1 MRFREIGSHLR
12 EEKRVLHCGMLLL
25 GFAALLVLILMK
37 FDQVWGAVS
46 TVAGTV
52 APVFYGIAIAYIL
65 NVFVHFFEDVAFRPF
80 RDSKSK
86 AWAKVR
92 RPLSVALAYLVVALV
107 IVFIAAFI
115 IPGMVESLS
124 VLADTVQ
131 QNAPVYFNNAMAW
144 LNNFAQEND
153 LTFIEEFL
161 AGFNWSTLLSSLT
174 EVLRDFLSSLV
185 GVTFNVASGVFA
197 AVMGFIFSVYMLMGK
212 EKLLR
217 GVKSTMLAYLPKPA
231 SRKITQVASLL
242 HQRGITPDFFSLCA
256 VPYEPTLD
264 EGAPAPYVISAHPDY
279 IRDRVASIRRQVQDI
294 CGPVPIWVT
303 VLSPD
308 IRTRN
313 HVNDSCYQATFFVKN
328 TVDLIG
334 LADLIGYWQLSDVD
348 TEYKDT
354 TRILFGGTG
363 ILSKDGLKKPGFTVL
378 KRLHRMNTLL
388 IQREGNML
396 VTTNAINTYNI
407 LLFNHAHF
415 TDLYCLTN
423 GEDVTCDNAYSVFKD
438 AATRDIS
445 ITLNGLLPG
454 RYKLVITTLNRENG
468 SLFDEWLHYGILDNL
483 QPQDIQ
489 YLQDIVH
496 PQRVVRHHLLEDGVL
511 HLNVQML
518 PHEVKFLLLLR
529 EL

>member
-80 RDSKSK
+80 RNSKSK

-144 LNNFAQEND
+144 LNNFAQKND

-217 GVKSTMLAYLPKPA
+217 GVKSSLLAFLPKA
-231 SRKITQVASLL
+231 AARKVGQVATLTNKVFFNFIRGQLL
-242 HQRGITPDFFSLCA
+242 ECVILGSLCYVGMSILRLDYALLISSVVALGALIPILGAYIGAA
-256 VPYEPTLD
+256 VGVIILLLVHPLD
-264 EGAPAPYVISAHPDY
+264 AVIFLVFLLILQQVEGNLIYP
-279 IRDRVASIRRQVQDI
+279 RVVGS
-294 CGPVPIWVT
+294 
-303 VLSPD
+303 S
-308 IRTRN
+308 
-313 HVNDSCYQATFFVKN
+313 
-328 TVDLIG
+328 IG
-334 LADLIGYWQLSDVD
+334 LPPLWTLFAVVFWGGVLGIPG
-348 TEYKDT
+348 
-354 TRILFGGTG
+354 ILFGT
-363 ILSKDGLKKPGFTVL
+363 PATAVL
-378 KRLHRMNTLL
+378 YRLFRSSVRARLRTRAIDPKNPSLL
-388 IQREGNML
+388 QEEG
-396 VTTNAINTYNI
+396 A
-407 LLFNHAHF
+407 
-415 TDLYCLTN
+415 
-423 GEDVTCDNAYSVFKD
+423 GETS
-438 AATRDIS
+438 
-445 ITLNGLLPG
+445 
-454 RYKLVITTLNRENG
+454 
-468 SLFDEWLHYGILDNL
+468 
-483 QPQDIQ
+483 QPEDMEG
-489 YLQDIVH
+489 D
-496 PQRVVRHHLLEDGVL
+496 LED
-511 HLNVQML
+511 
-518 PHEVKFLLLLR
+518 
-529 EL
+529 

>member
-217 GVKSTMLAYLPKPA
+217 GVKSTLLAFLPKAPA
-231 SRKITQVASLL
+231 RKITQVATLTNKVFFNFI
-242 HQRGITPDFFSLCA
+242 RGQLTECVILGSLCYVGMSILQLDYALLISSVVALGALIPILGAYIGAA
-256 VPYEPTLD
+256 VGVIILLLVHPIDALIFLVFLLILQQV
-264 EGAPAPYVISAHPDY
+264 EGNMIYP
-279 IRDRVASIRRQVQDI
+279 RVVGS
-294 CGPVPIWVT
+294 
-303 VLSPD
+303 S
-308 IRTRN
+308 
-313 HVNDSCYQATFFVKN
+313 
-328 TVDLIG
+328 IG
-334 LADLIGYWQLSDVD
+334 LPPLWTLFAVVFWGGVLGIPG
-348 TEYKDT
+348 
-354 TRILFGGTG
+354 ILFGTPATAV
-363 ILSKDGLKKPGFTVL
+363 IYRLFRTSVR
-378 KRLHRMNTLL
+378 KRLRAKEIDPKNPQLPPEEERPPE
-388 IQREGNML
+388 RE
-396 VTTNAINTYNI
+396 
-407 LLFNHAHF
+407 
-415 TDLYCLTN
+415 
-423 GEDVTCDNAYSVFKD
+423 EPS
-438 AATRDIS
+438 S
-445 ITLNGLLPG
+445 QE
-454 RYKLVITTLNRENG
+454 RE
-468 SLFDEWLHYGILDNL
+468 
-483 QPQDIQ
+483 P
-489 YLQDIVH
+489 
-496 PQRVVRHHLLEDGVL
+496 
-511 HLNVQML
+511 
-518 PHEVKFLLLLR
+518 
-529 EL
+529 

>member
-80 RDSKSK
+80 RKSK

-217 GVKSTMLAYLPKPA
+217 GVKSSLLAFLPKA
-231 SRKITQVASLL
+231 AARKVGQVATLTNKVFFNFIRGQLL
-242 HQRGITPDFFSLCA
+242 ECVILGSLCYVGMSILRLDYALLISSVVALGALIPILGAYIGAA
-256 VPYEPTLD
+256 VGVIILLLVHPLD
-264 EGAPAPYVISAHPDY
+264 AVIFLVFLLILQQVEGNLIYP
-279 IRDRVASIRRQVQDI
+279 RVVGS
-294 CGPVPIWVT
+294 
-303 VLSPD
+303 S
-308 IRTRN
+308 
-313 HVNDSCYQATFFVKN
+313 
-328 TVDLIG
+328 IG
-334 LADLIGYWQLSDVD
+334 LPPLWTLFAVVFWGGVLGIPG
-348 TEYKDT
+348 
-354 TRILFGGTG
+354 ILFGT
-363 ILSKDGLKKPGFTVL
+363 PATAVL
-378 KRLHRMNTLL
+378 YRLFRSSVRARLRTRAIDPKNPSLL
-388 IQREGNML
+388 QEEG
-396 VTTNAINTYNI
+396 A
-407 LLFNHAHF
+407 
-415 TDLYCLTN
+415 
-423 GEDVTCDNAYSVFKD
+423 GEAFQPED
-438 AATRDIS
+438 AEGD
-445 ITLNGLLPG
+445 
-454 RYKLVITTLNRENG
+454 
-468 SLFDEWLHYGILDNL
+468 
-483 QPQDIQ
+483 
-489 YLQDIVH
+489 
-496 PQRVVRHHLLEDGVL
+496 LED
-511 HLNVQML
+511 
-518 PHEVKFLLLLR
+518 
-529 EL
+529 

>member
-131 QNAPVYFNNAMAW
+131 QNAPVYFNNAMTW

-217 GVKSTMLAYLPKPA
+217 GVKSSLLAFLPKA
-231 SRKITQVASLL
+231 AARKVGQVATLTNKVFFNFIRGQLL
-242 HQRGITPDFFSLCA
+242 EILGSLCYVGMSILRLDYALLISSVVALGALIPILGAYIGAA
-256 VPYEPTLD
+256 VGVIILLLVHPLD
-264 EGAPAPYVISAHPDY
+264 AVIFLVFLLILQQVEGNLIYP
-279 IRDRVASIRRQVQDI
+279 RVVGS
-294 CGPVPIWVT
+294 
-303 VLSPD
+303 S
-308 IRTRN
+308 
-313 HVNDSCYQATFFVKN
+313 
-328 TVDLIG
+328 IG
-334 LADLIGYWQLSDVD
+334 LPPLWTLFAVVFWGGVLGIPG
-348 TEYKDT
+348 
-354 TRILFGGTG
+354 ILFGT
-363 ILSKDGLKKPGFTVL
+363 PATAVL
-378 KRLHRMNTLL
+378 YRLFRSSVRARLRTRAIDPKNPSLL
-388 IQREGNML
+388 QEEG
-396 VTTNAINTYNI
+396 A
-407 LLFNHAHF
+407 
-415 TDLYCLTN
+415 
-423 GEDVTCDNAYSVFKD
+423 GEAS
-438 AATRDIS
+438 
-445 ITLNGLLPG
+445 
-454 RYKLVITTLNRENG
+454 
-468 SLFDEWLHYGILDNL
+468 
-483 QPQDIQ
+483 QPEDMEG
-489 YLQDIVH
+489 D
-496 PQRVVRHHLLEDGVL
+496 LED
-511 HLNVQML
+511 
-518 PHEVKFLLLLR
+518 
-529 EL
+529 

>member
-107 IVFIAAFI
+107 IVFIATFI

-217 GVKSTMLAYLPKPA
+217 GVKSSLLAFLPKA
-231 SRKITQVASLL
+231 AARKVGQGATLTNKVFFNFIRGQLL
-242 HQRGITPDFFSLCA
+242 ECVILGSLCYVGMSILRLDYALLISSVVALGALIPILGAYIGAA
-256 VPYEPTLD
+256 VGVIILLLVHPLD
-264 EGAPAPYVISAHPDY
+264 AVIFLVFLLILQQVEGNLIYP
-279 IRDRVASIRRQVQDI
+279 RVVGS
-294 CGPVPIWVT
+294 
-303 VLSPD
+303 S
-308 IRTRN
+308 
-313 HVNDSCYQATFFVKN
+313 
-328 TVDLIG
+328 IG
-334 LADLIGYWQLSDVD
+334 LPPLWTLFAVVFWGGVLGIPG
-348 TEYKDT
+348 
-354 TRILFGGTG
+354 ILFGT
-363 ILSKDGLKKPGFTVL
+363 PATAVL
-378 KRLHRMNTLL
+378 YRLFRSSVRARLRTRAIDPKNPSLL
-388 IQREGNML
+388 QEEG
-396 VTTNAINTYNI
+396 AGE
-407 LLFNHAHF
+407 ASQP
-415 TDLYCLTN
+415 
-423 GEDVTCDNAYSVFKD
+423 EDVEGD
-438 AATRDIS
+438 
-445 ITLNGLLPG
+445 
-454 RYKLVITTLNRENG
+454 
-468 SLFDEWLHYGILDNL
+468 
-483 QPQDIQ
+483 
-489 YLQDIVH
+489 
-496 PQRVVRHHLLEDGVL
+496 LED
-511 HLNVQML
+511 
-518 PHEVKFLLLLR
+518 
-529 EL
+529 

>member
-12 EEKRVLHCGMLLL
+12 EEKRLLHCGMLLL

-80 RDSKSK
+80 RNSKSK

-217 GVKSTMLAYLPKPA
+217 GVKSSLLAFLPKA
-231 SRKITQVASLL
+231 AARKVGQVATLTNKVFFNFIRGQLL
-242 HQRGITPDFFSLCA
+242 ECVILGSLCYVGMSILRLDYALLISSVVALGALIPILGAYIGAA
-256 VPYEPTLD
+256 VGVIILLLVHPLD
-264 EGAPAPYVISAHPDY
+264 AVIFLVFLLILQQVEGNLIYP
-279 IRDRVASIRRQVQDI
+279 RVVGS
-294 CGPVPIWVT
+294 
-303 VLSPD
+303 S
-308 IRTRN
+308 
-313 HVNDSCYQATFFVKN
+313 
-328 TVDLIG
+328 IG
-334 LADLIGYWQLSDVD
+334 LPPLWTLFAVVFWGGVLGIPG
-348 TEYKDT
+348 
-354 TRILFGGTG
+354 ILFGT
-363 ILSKDGLKKPGFTVL
+363 PATAVL
-378 KRLHRMNTLL
+378 YRLFRSSVRARLRTRAIDPKNPSLL
-388 IQREGNML
+388 QEEG
-396 VTTNAINTYNI
+396 AGE
-407 LLFNHAHF
+407 ASQP
-415 TDLYCLTN
+415 
-423 GEDVTCDNAYSVFKD
+423 EDVEGD
-438 AATRDIS
+438 
-445 ITLNGLLPG
+445 
-454 RYKLVITTLNRENG
+454 
-468 SLFDEWLHYGILDNL
+468 
-483 QPQDIQ
+483 
-489 YLQDIVH
+489 
-496 PQRVVRHHLLEDGVL
+496 LED
-511 HLNVQML
+511 
-518 PHEVKFLLLLR
+518 
-529 EL
+529 

>member
-86 AWAKVR
+86 AWAKMR

-217 GVKSTMLAYLPKPA
+217 GVKSSLLAFLPKA
-231 SRKITQVASLL
+231 AARKVGQVATLTNKVFFNFIRGQLL
-242 HQRGITPDFFSLCA
+242 ECVILGSLCYVGMSILRLDYALLISSVVALGALIPILGAYIGAAGGVIILLLVHPLDA
-256 VPYEPTLD
+256 VIFLVFLLILQQV
-264 EGAPAPYVISAHPDY
+264 EGNLIYP
-279 IRDRVASIRRQVQDI
+279 RVVGS
-294 CGPVPIWVT
+294 
-303 VLSPD
+303 S
-308 IRTRN
+308 
-313 HVNDSCYQATFFVKN
+313 
-328 TVDLIG
+328 IG
-334 LADLIGYWQLSDVD
+334 LPPLWTLFAVVFWGGVLGIPG
-348 TEYKDT
+348 
-354 TRILFGGTG
+354 ILFGT
-363 ILSKDGLKKPGFTVL
+363 PATAVL
-378 KRLHRMNTLL
+378 YRLFRSSVRARLRTRAIDPKNPSLL
-388 IQREGNML
+388 QEEG
-396 VTTNAINTYNI
+396 AEE
-407 LLFNHAHF
+407 ASQP
-415 TDLYCLTN
+415 
-423 GEDVTCDNAYSVFKD
+423 EDAEGD
-438 AATRDIS
+438 
-445 ITLNGLLPG
+445 
-454 RYKLVITTLNRENG
+454 
-468 SLFDEWLHYGILDNL
+468 
-483 QPQDIQ
+483 
-489 YLQDIVH
+489 
-496 PQRVVRHHLLEDGVL
+496 LED
-511 HLNVQML
+511 
-518 PHEVKFLLLLR
+518 
-529 EL
+529 

>member
-46 TVAGTV
+46 TVTGTV

-217 GVKSTMLAYLPKPA
+217 GVKSSLLAFLPKA
-231 SRKITQVASLL
+231 AARKVGQVATLTNKVFFNFIRGQLL
-242 HQRGITPDFFSLCA
+242 ECVILGSLCYVGMSILRLDYALLISSVVALGALIPILGAYIGAA
-256 VPYEPTLD
+256 VGVIILLLVHPLD
-264 EGAPAPYVISAHPDY
+264 AVIFLVFLLILQQVEGNLIYP
-279 IRDRVASIRRQVQDI
+279 RVVGS
-294 CGPVPIWVT
+294 
-303 VLSPD
+303 S
-308 IRTRN
+308 
-313 HVNDSCYQATFFVKN
+313 
-328 TVDLIG
+328 IG
-334 LADLIGYWQLSDVD
+334 LPPLWTLFAVVFWGGVLGIPG
-348 TEYKDT
+348 
-354 TRILFGGTG
+354 ILFGT
-363 ILSKDGLKKPGFTVL
+363 PATAVL
-378 KRLHRMNTLL
+378 YRLFRSSVRARLRTRAIDPKNPSLL
-388 IQREGNML
+388 QEEG
-396 VTTNAINTYNI
+396 AEE
-407 LLFNHAHF
+407 ASQP
-415 TDLYCLTN
+415 
-423 GEDVTCDNAYSVFKD
+423 EDAEGD
-438 AATRDIS
+438 
-445 ITLNGLLPG
+445 
-454 RYKLVITTLNRENG
+454 
-468 SLFDEWLHYGILDNL
+468 
-483 QPQDIQ
+483 
-489 YLQDIVH
+489 
-496 PQRVVRHHLLEDGVL
+496 LED
-511 HLNVQML
+511 
-518 PHEVKFLLLLR
+518 
-529 EL
+529 

>member
-80 RDSKSK
+80 RNSKSK

-217 GVKSTMLAYLPKPA
+217 GVKSSLLAFLPKA
-231 SRKITQVASLL
+231 AARKVGQVATLTNKVFFNFIRGQLL
-242 HQRGITPDFFSLCA
+242 ECVILGSLCYVGMSILRLDYALLISSVVALGALIPILGAYIGAA
-256 VPYEPTLD
+256 VGVIILLLVHPLD
-264 EGAPAPYVISAHPDY
+264 AVIFLVFLLILQQVEGNLIYP
-279 IRDRVASIRRQVQDI
+279 RVVGS
-294 CGPVPIWVT
+294 
-303 VLSPD
+303 S
-308 IRTRN
+308 
-313 HVNDSCYQATFFVKN
+313 
-328 TVDLIG
+328 IG
-334 LADLIGYWQLSDVD
+334 LPPLWTLFAVVFWGGVLGIPG
-348 TEYKDT
+348 
-354 TRILFGGTG
+354 ILFGTPATAVLYRLFRSSVRARLRTRAIDPKNPNLLQEEGTG
-363 ILSKDGLKKPGFTVL
+363 EASQPED
-378 KRLHRMNTLL
+378 M
-388 IQREGNML
+388 EG
-396 VTTNAINTYNI
+396 
-407 LLFNHAHF
+407 
-415 TDLYCLTN
+415 D
-423 GEDVTCDNAYSVFKD
+423 
-438 AATRDIS
+438 
-445 ITLNGLLPG
+445 
-454 RYKLVITTLNRENG
+454 
-468 SLFDEWLHYGILDNL
+468 
-483 QPQDIQ
+483 
-489 YLQDIVH
+489 
-496 PQRVVRHHLLEDGVL
+496 LED
-511 HLNVQML
+511 
-518 PHEVKFLLLLR
+518 
-529 EL
+529 

>member
-185 GVTFNVASGVFA
+185 GVTFNGASGVFA

-217 GVKSTMLAYLPKPA
+217 GVKSSLLAFLPKA
-231 SRKITQVASLL
+231 AARKVGQVATLTNKVFFNFIRGQLL
-242 HQRGITPDFFSLCA
+242 ECVILGSLCYVGMSILRLDYALLISSVVALGALIPILGAYIGAA
-256 VPYEPTLD
+256 VGVIILLLVHPLD
-264 EGAPAPYVISAHPDY
+264 AVIFLVFLLILQQVEGNLIYP
-279 IRDRVASIRRQVQDI
+279 RVVGS
-294 CGPVPIWVT
+294 
-303 VLSPD
+303 S
-308 IRTRN
+308 
-313 HVNDSCYQATFFVKN
+313 
-328 TVDLIG
+328 IG
-334 LADLIGYWQLSDVD
+334 LPPLWTLFAVVFWGGVLGIPG
-348 TEYKDT
+348 
-354 TRILFGGTG
+354 ILFGT
-363 ILSKDGLKKPGFTVL
+363 PATAVL
-378 KRLHRMNTLL
+378 YRLFRSSVRARLRTRAIDPKNPSLL
-388 IQREGNML
+388 QEEG
-396 VTTNAINTYNI
+396 A
-407 LLFNHAHF
+407 
-415 TDLYCLTN
+415 
-423 GEDVTCDNAYSVFKD
+423 GEASQPED
-438 AATRDIS
+438 AAGD
-445 ITLNGLLPG
+445 
-454 RYKLVITTLNRENG
+454 
-468 SLFDEWLHYGILDNL
+468 
-483 QPQDIQ
+483 
-489 YLQDIVH
+489 
-496 PQRVVRHHLLEDGVL
+496 LED
-511 HLNVQML
+511 
-518 PHEVKFLLLLR
+518 
-529 EL
+529 

>member
-80 RDSKSK
+80 RDSKSR

-217 GVKSTMLAYLPKPA
+217 GVKSSLLAFLPKA
-231 SRKITQVASLL
+231 AARKVGQVATLTNKVFFNFIRGQLL
-242 HQRGITPDFFSLCA
+242 ECVILGSLCYVGMSILRLDYALLISSVVALGALIPILGAYIGAA
-256 VPYEPTLD
+256 VGVIILLLVHPLD
-264 EGAPAPYVISAHPDY
+264 AVIFLVFLLILQQVEGNLIYP
-279 IRDRVASIRRQVQDI
+279 RVVGS
-294 CGPVPIWVT
+294 
-303 VLSPD
+303 S
-308 IRTRN
+308 
-313 HVNDSCYQATFFVKN
+313 
-328 TVDLIG
+328 IG
-334 LADLIGYWQLSDVD
+334 LPPLWTLFAVVFWGGVLGIPG
-348 TEYKDT
+348 
-354 TRILFGGTG
+354 ILFGTPATAVLYRLFRSSVRARLRTRAIDPKNPNLLQEEGTG
-363 ILSKDGLKKPGFTVL
+363 EASQPED
-378 KRLHRMNTLL
+378 M
-388 IQREGNML
+388 EG
-396 VTTNAINTYNI
+396 
-407 LLFNHAHF
+407 
-415 TDLYCLTN
+415 D
-423 GEDVTCDNAYSVFKD
+423 
-438 AATRDIS
+438 
-445 ITLNGLLPG
+445 
-454 RYKLVITTLNRENG
+454 
-468 SLFDEWLHYGILDNL
+468 
-483 QPQDIQ
+483 
-489 YLQDIVH
+489 
-496 PQRVVRHHLLEDGVL
+496 LED
-511 HLNVQML
+511 
-518 PHEVKFLLLLR
+518 
-529 EL
+529 

>member
-80 RDSKSK
+80 RNSKSK

-217 GVKSTMLAYLPKPA
+217 GVKSSLLAFLPKA
-231 SRKITQVASLL
+231 AARKVGQVATLTNKVFFNFIRGQLL
-242 HQRGITPDFFSLCA
+242 ECVILGSLCYVGMSILRLDYALLISSVVALGALIPILGAYIGAA
-256 VPYEPTLD
+256 VGVIILLLVHPLD
-264 EGAPAPYVISAHPDY
+264 AVIFLVFLLILQQVEGNLIYP
-279 IRDRVASIRRQVQDI
+279 RVVGS
-294 CGPVPIWVT
+294 
-303 VLSPD
+303 S
-308 IRTRN
+308 
-313 HVNDSCYQATFFVKN
+313 
-328 TVDLIG
+328 IG
-334 LADLIGYWQLSDVD
+334 LPPLWTLFAVVFWGGVLGIPG
-348 TEYKDT
+348 
-354 TRILFGGTG
+354 ILFGTPATAVLYRLFRSSVRARLRTRAIDPKNPSLLQEEGTEEA
-363 ILSKDGLKKPGFTVL
+363 SQPEDA
-378 KRLHRMNTLL
+378 
-388 IQREGNML
+388 EG
-396 VTTNAINTYNI
+396 
-407 LLFNHAHF
+407 
-415 TDLYCLTN
+415 D
-423 GEDVTCDNAYSVFKD
+423 
-438 AATRDIS
+438 
-445 ITLNGLLPG
+445 
-454 RYKLVITTLNRENG
+454 
-468 SLFDEWLHYGILDNL
+468 
-483 QPQDIQ
+483 
-489 YLQDIVH
+489 
-496 PQRVVRHHLLEDGVL
+496 LED
-511 HLNVQML
+511 
-518 PHEVKFLLLLR
+518 
-529 EL
+529 